1 MDEKEEKSLHG
12 RVDKLYTAEQAG
24 RRKAGVGRESPDNV
38 DGEKGK

>member
-1 MDEKEEKSLHG
+1 MRKKKKVYMGGSH
-12 RVDKLYTAEQAG
+12 KLYTAEQAG